1 MALKIACLVCINL
14 LLIFGGSSVRAQDFT
29 VITETEHVNSGKI
42 VGRSRT
48 IFHAGEA
55 YDQVPGLGEIT
66 IYQPGRQQFTI
77 FSEARNLA
85 TTISFADI
93 VANQRE
99 FDRQILS
106 HVEQLERRGS
116 RETLQKAAEL
126 KFQWQPE
133 FDERFDAKKNELSM
147 TSKYYS
153 YVVETK
159 PNLQPQIVKSYL
171 RYADW
176 TKQFNALLDPASIFP
191 APRLLVNQALRK
203 RGAIPLS
210 VSLKHPSKNGK
221 NGLHLKSRHQI
232 RWKLTDSDR
241 AAIVSWQRFLA
252 KDELK
257 WITFQEFQAAV
268 RPAGDK

>member
-55 YDQVPGLGEIT
+55 YDQVTGLGEIT

-77 FSEARNLA
+77 FSAARNLA
-85 TTISFADI
+85 TTISFNDI

-126 KFQWQPE
+126 KFQLLPE
-133 FDERFDAKKNELSM
+133 FQENFDAKKNELSM
-147 TSKYYS
+147 TSEYYS
-153 YVVETK
+153 YVVKTE
-159 PNLQPQIVKSYL
+159 PNLQPQIVRSYL

-176 TKQFNALLDPASIFP
+176 TKQYNALLDPASIFP
-191 APRLLVNQALRK
+191 APRLLVNQVLRK
-203 RGAIPLS
+203 RGAMPLT
-210 VSLKHPSKNGK
+210 VSLKHPGK
-221 NGLHLKSRHQI
+221 NSLHLQSRHQI
-232 RWKLTDSDR
+232 RWKLTDQDR
-241 AAIVSWQRFLA
+241 AAIVFWQRFLA
-252 KDELK
+252 KPDLK
-257 WITFQEFQAAV
+257 WVTFQEFQAAV
-268 RPAGDK
+268 RPAGDE